1 MLCSSSTGHMPFV
14 IEIPGALFSNCTK
27 TPDVDVDGTK
37 LPLKN
42 RLKSKYWKL
51 FKIDFFPKG

>member
-1 MLCSSSTGHMPFV
+1 MPFV

-37 LPLKN
+37 ITLEEQTQV
-42 RLKSKYWKL
+42 
-51 FKIDFFPKG
+51 KIQEVI